1 MFRLAEFLQ
10 SRGFKDINYDILTRP
25 DQTEWSD
32 HLNRVSSSLLRTF
45 PERAFLFPVALIH
58 TYLFTLPPLSSPDH
72 LPQLPTCCYV
82 LLSKYL
88 LVLLGMYLLGKYLL
102 VLLGKEVPLAK
113 LKMPWTA
120 LQIWKPWHSTLL

>member
-58 TYLFTLPPLSSPDH
+58 TYLFTLPPSFQPSPSASTSH
-72 LPQLPTCCYV
+72 V
-82 LLSKYL
+82 LLCPPRQVPPRPPRQTSTF
-88 LVLLGMYLLGKYLL
+88 GKIKNALDC
-102 VLLGKEVPLAK
+102 LAN
-113 LKMPWTA
+113 LEA
-120 LQIWKPWHSTLL
+120 LTFNPSLISLAESLANL